1 MTTAKTYIVTF
12 KSAFLPKFIDAHK
25 MNKAFCV
32 LNAPNKE
39 AAEKTPP
46 EDRPQAR
53 LDTRG
58 QDYKVTIRFE
68 THPAFFISCLFVWQ
82 SRR

>member
-46 EDRPQAR
+46 EDRLKP
-53 LDTRG
+53 DWIHEVKTT
-58 QDYKVTIRFE
+58 K
-68 THPAFFISCLFVWQ
+68 
-82 SRR
+82 